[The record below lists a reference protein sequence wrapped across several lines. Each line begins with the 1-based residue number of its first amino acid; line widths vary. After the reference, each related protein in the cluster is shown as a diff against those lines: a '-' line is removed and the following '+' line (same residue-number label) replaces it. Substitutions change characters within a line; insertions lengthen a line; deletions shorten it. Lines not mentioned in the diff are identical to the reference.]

1 MTVFN
6 FDGQRGSIFVL
17 ASASGPA
24 ESMELRLL
32 LDTGASMTSLR
43 AETLIHLGYDPDQAE
58 ETVQIVSVNSVTEQ
72 PVVRLNRLS
81 ALGVHRLGISVVS
94 QQFPDEI
101 EFDGVIGLDFF
112 RDRKLTIDF
121 RTGQLTLE

>member
-1 MTVFN
+1 MTVFP
-6 FDGQRGSIFVL
+6 FDGERGPIFVR
-17 ASASGPA
+17 ASASGPIESA
-24 ESMELRLL
+24 ELLLL

-43 AETLIHLGYDPDQAE
+43 AETLIHLGYAPDHSD
-58 ETVQIVSVNSVTEQ
+58 ETVQIVSVNSVTQ
-72 PVVRLNRLS
+72 QAVVRINRLS
-81 ALGVHRLGISVVS
+81 ALGVHRLGIPVVS

-121 RTGQLTLE
+121 RAGQLTLE

>member
-1 MTVFN
+1 MTPFS
-6 FDGQRGSIFVL
+6 FDGQRGSIFVR

-24 ESMELRLL
+24 DSMELRLL
-32 LDTGASMTSLR
+32 LDTGASMTSLS
-43 AETLIHLGYDPDQAE
+43 AESLIHLGYYPAQAD
-58 ETVQIVSVNSVTEQ
+58 ETVQIISVSSVTEQ

-81 ALGVHRLGISVVS
+81 ALGVHQLGLAVVA
-94 QQFPDEI
+94 QRFPEEI

-121 RTGQLTLE
+121 RAGQLTLE